1 MTVRA
6 LCLTFSG
13 KVEFFFFFT
22 RRLYPRLLT
31 VMRVHIS
38 RMSSPGKRTHYSGIS
53 IAMLYQLSSRGSQQ
67 ITVWGK
73 TMCASN
79 SRGEGYLSFSLR
91 LFLFTGVYFYTQR
104 IKFCASLLERKEL
117 ICRLATP
124 PTPASKPKREKIGR
138 EGRKECGLKR
148 LWDVQRGL
156 GLQQLR
162 SGMMTWNIDV
172 V

>member
-1 MTVRA
+1 MHYVSPS
-6 LCLTFSG
+6 LG
-13 KVEFFFFFT
+13 KVSFEENN
-22 RRLYPRLLT
+22 LPDAYIQGHLQSC
-31 VMRVHIS
+31 VHIL
-38 RMSSPGKRTHYSGIS
+38 RMSSPGNRTHYSGIS
-53 IAMLYQLSSRGSQQ
+53 IAMLYQLSSKGSQP

-104 IKFCASLLERKEL
+104 IKFCAPLLERKEL

-124 PTPASKPKREKIGR
+124 PTPASKREREKTGR

-162 SGMMTWNIDV
+162 SGMMCWNIDV